1 MNIPSKSH
9 FKKNMSFEP
18 FHAFF
23 GSTSH
28 VPLRLH
34 AASRQG
40 HHGTATTRTFSMEVG
55 QKGSSHLIRK
65 PQERLV
71 FVYHMRTYIY
81 IYIYICNMRMF
92 IYISINLVVYL
103 FYLFI
108 YLFMSVRLM
117 VYGFVLLLLFVPVKL
132 LSLLI

>member
-1 MNIPSKSH
+1 
-9 FKKNMSFEP
+9 MSFEP

-55 QKGSSHLIRK
+55 QKGSSRLIRK

-71 FVYHMRTYIY
+71 FVYHMRTYIYIHIY

>member
-1 MNIPSKSH
+1 
-9 FKKNMSFEP
+9 
-18 FHAFF
+18 
-23 GSTSH
+23 
-28 VPLRLH
+28 
-34 AASRQG
+34 
-40 HHGTATTRTFSMEVG
+40 
-55 QKGSSHLIRK
+55 
-65 PQERLV
+65 
-71 FVYHMRTYIY
+71 
-81 IYIYICNMRMF
+81 MF